1 MIVRTPDHG
10 QVARRRAIYPHSKKG
25 DRMFVLG
32 TAGHVDHGKSV
43 LVQALTGIDPDR
55 LQEEKERGMTIDLGF
70 AWLKLPSGQEIG
82 IVDVPGHEHF
92 IKNMLAGVGGI
103 DIALLVVAANEG
115 VMPQTREH
123 LDILDLIGVEKGIVA
138 ITKKDLV
145 DEELLTLVTME
156 IEEIIGSTTLSKAPI
171 IAVSAVTGEGL
182 PELVSAID
190 RLLESTQPRADTGR
204 PRLLVDR
211 VFTIAGSGTVVT
223 GTLIDGSLQVG
234 QEVEIVPSGLKSRL
248 RGLQTHKNRIDTA
261 APGSRVAANL
271 TGVAVSQLKR
281 GDVLTNPRW
290 LIPTTMLT
298 VKLRLLPTLK
308 RPLRYNTT
316 VSFHTGVSEAMAK
329 VRLLER
335 EELEPGGSTWAQLKL
350 TEPVAV
356 VRGDRFIIRSPQ
368 DTLGGGEIIET
379 HTKRYRRYRPA
390 TIQSL
395 ETKEKGTAQ
404 DILVA
409 TLEANQP
416 QEIGKLITNCGLPA
430 KEVKPAIEELIQ
442 DKTLVAIGAG
452 EHRLLFT
459 ASGWEDLQVTV
470 TATVGDYHSR
480 FPARPGMPRGE
491 LGGKL
496 KSPPASFTAILN
508 RLFDEGILIEE
519 GTNVRLSSHQIQ
531 LTRDQQAKID
541 AFLDSLAQNPYA
553 PPADLMPDIDLI
565 NVLVK
570 QRRVVKV
577 SDSVVF
583 AASAYDEMV
592 RKITDH
598 IKANG
603 RITLGE
609 TRDLL
614 NTSRKYAQALLEYT
628 DQQKIT
634 RRTGDERVLGAGS
647 N

>member
-1 MIVRTPDHG
+1 
-10 QVARRRAIYPHSKKG
+10 
-25 DRMFVLG
+25 MFVLG

-92 IKNMLAGVGGI
+92 IKNMLVGVGGI
-103 DIALLVVAANEG
+103 DVALLVVAANEG

-123 LDILDLIGVEKGIVA
+123 LDILDLIGVERGIVA

-156 IEEIIGSTTLSKAPI
+156 IEEIIGSTALSKAPI
-171 IAVSAVTGEGL
+171 IPVSAVTGEGL

-223 GTLIDGSLQVG
+223 GTLIDGSLKVG
-234 QEVEIVPSGLKSRL
+234 QEVEIVPVGLKSRL
-248 RGLQTHKNRIDTA
+248 RGLQTHKTRIDTA

-281 GDVLTNPRW
+281 GDVLTNPGW
-290 LIPTTMLT
+290 LTPTTM
-298 VKLRLLPTLK
+298 VAARLRLLPTLK
-308 RPLRYNTT
+308 RPLRYNAT
-316 VSFHTGVSEAMAK
+316 VSFHTGGSETMAK
-329 VRLLER
+329 VRLLDKED
-335 EELEPGGSTWAQLKL
+335 LEPGGSTWAQLKL
-350 TEPVAV
+350 SEPMTVIK
-356 VRGDRFIIRSPQ
+356 GDHFVIRSPQ
-368 DTLGGGEIIET
+368 DTLGGGEIIEP
-379 HTKRYRRYRPA
+379 HTRRYRRYRPA

-416 QEIGKLITNCGLPA
+416 QEVAKLIANCGLPA
-430 KEVKPAIEELIQ
+430 KEAKPVIEELIR
-442 DKTLVAIGAG
+442 DRTLLAVGTG
-452 EHRLLFT
+452 EHRILFT
-459 ASGWEDLQVTV
+459 ASGWEHLKGTV
-470 TATVGDYHSR
+470 TATLGDYHSR

-496 KSPPASFTAILN
+496 KSPPASLTAILN
-508 RLFDEGILIEE
+508 RLLDEGVIIEE
-519 GTNVRLSSHQIQ
+519 GANVGLPSHRIRL
-531 LTRDQQAKID
+531 TGDQQAKID
-541 AFLDSLAQNPYA
+541 AFLESLAREPFA
-553 PPADLMPDIDLI
+553 PPTDLMPDIDLI
-565 NVLVK
+565 NLLVK
-570 QRRVVKV
+570 QGRVVKV

-583 AASAYDEMV
+583 TAPAYDEMV
-592 RKITDH
+592 KRITDH

-603 RITLGE
+603 KITLGE

-614 NTSRKYAQALLEYT
+614 NTSRKYAQALLEYL

-634 RRTGDERVLGAGS
+634 RRRGDERVLGTGRT
-647 N
+647 